1 MAGPATLERRLAN
14 FRAATRAGPLD
25 TPWQR
30 AATEDLAERMAAALD
45 AEVVRSSH
53 GSVVRRE
60 PRSRVLPIDRER
72 LAALPGQPP
81 PTAPLVC
88 LDTETT
94 GLATAAGTVAFLV
107 GLGWWEG
114 DRFRQV
120 QLLLPD
126 HAEEPALL
134 EAIRALIAPEAWLVT
149 YNGRGFDWPLLV
161 TRFRMARRDAPAH
174 AGHLDLL
181 PLVRRLYRHRMPDAR
196 LRTAEAKLLG
206 LRRIGDVDGWQIPGR
221 YLDFLR
227 GGPADPLVEVVR
239 HNDQD
244 VRSLAHLVGHVE
256 RSLGDPEAR
265 RGAQPGDLAGLARA
279 FTRERRYDEALA
291 CLDDAVAANLGAR
304 PPPIRPAVGVV
315 PERAPLRVRERA
327 AADWW
332 EPGYAP
338 DFGGRPR
345 RTAPAHELDRP
356 AAFAAPWSEERL
368 FLDRARVLRR
378 LGRID
383 EACAAWSSLTASP
396 GRLAVVAAIEL
407 AKLREHRLRDPVGAL
422 EIATRGLA
430 TAERRR
436 RIGRPEPALEANLE
450 RRIERLRRRVAAAR
464 PRSRMRPAP
473 QAEGASAPQPS
484 APPVR
489 RAAAADMRRRIA
501 SRVGTEAMPG
511 PSTNSDAA
519 AAPRSRS

>member
-1 MAGPATLERRLAN
+1 MLAGVRYFDGIPI
-14 FRAATRAGPLD
+14 
-25 TPWQR
+25 
-30 AATEDLAERMAAALD
+30 
-45 AEVVRSSH
+45 VRSQDNY
-53 GSVVRRE
+53 VV
-60 PRSRVLPIDRER
+60 
-72 LAALPGQPP
+72 Q
-81 PTAPLVC
+81 
-88 LDTETT
+88 
-94 GLATAAGTVAFLV
+94 
-107 GLGWWEG
+107 W
-114 DRFRQV
+114 
-120 QLLLPD
+120 
-126 HAEEPALL
+126 
-134 EAIRALIAPEAWLVT
+134 
-149 YNGRGFDWPLLV
+149 
-161 TRFRMARRDAPAH
+161 
-174 AGHLDLL
+174 
-181 PLVRRLYRHRMPDAR
+181 
-196 LRTAEAKLLG
+196 
-206 LRRIGDVDGWQIPGR
+206 
-221 YLDFLR
+221 
-227 GGPADPLVEVVR
+227 ADPDGE
-239 HNDQD
+239 
-244 VRSLAHLVGHVE
+244 SPEKAKP
-256 RSLGDPEAR
+256 LGSAK
-265 RGAQPGDLAGLARA
+265 
-279 FTRERRYDEALA
+279 
-291 CLDDAVAANLGAR
+291 
-304 PPPIRPAVGVV
+304 
-315 PERAPLRVRERA
+315 
-327 AADWW
+327 
-332 EPGYAP
+332 
-338 DFGGRPR
+338 PR
-345 RTAPAHELDRP
+345 LQAELDRP